1 MEIGPHKLKTGPF
14 DRSEKARSCRQPL
27 RACSLYAIVEASFV
41 FTQSVFMSL
50 MTLLLDPMIF
60 FSSSIES
67 FPLQVRILRG
77 RVVGSQSRSIDRDS
91 CSQQELDYH
100 VRHCEL
106 TGGT

>member
-14 DRSEKARSCRQPL
+14 DRSEKVMSCRQPL
-27 RACSLYAIVEASFV
+27 RACSLHTIVEVAFV
-41 FTQSVFMSL
+41 FTQSVFTSL
-50 MTLLLDPMIF
+50 MALLVDPTIF
-60 FSSSIES
+60 FSSFIEFS
-67 FPLQVRILRG
+67 SLQVRILRG

-106 TGGT
+106 TGVT

>member
-1 MEIGPHKLKTGPF
+1 
-14 DRSEKARSCRQPL
+14 
-27 RACSLYAIVEASFV
+27 
-41 FTQSVFMSL
+41 MSL
-50 MTLLLDPMIF
+50 MTLLWDPTF
-60 FSSSIES
+60 SFSSFIELFS
-67 FPLQVRILRG
+67 LQVRILRG